1 MSSTTELIKKLR
13 DMTQAGVMD
22 AMKALKECNDD
33 LEKAAQWLR
42 EKGIAKASKKAGAIV
57 TEGVVKAV
65 KNNNYAA
72 VVEINSQTD
81 FVANNDGFKNLVHG
95 IVDIINSQQPKTLE
109 DLENAKL
116 NNGVAVKDE
125 CIDLTAKTGEKIC
138 VRRIGILSKTDAE
151 QFETYEHF
159 NGKIAVIMKLSNA
172 PKNPESAKDIAM
184 HIAAMNPKF
193 ISTNDVDAEWVKNE
207 TEILRKQTLAEGKP
221 ADRVDMIVKGR
232 INKSM
237 AEVCLEEQK
246 SIKDP
251 AKTIKA
257 YLSENNTKVL
267 SFIRYEVG
275 EGVEKKQSNFADEVA
290 QQMGK

>member
-65 KNNNYAA
+65 KNNDYAA

-95 IVDIINSQQPKTLE
+95 IVDIISNQQPKTLE
-109 DLENAKL
+109 DLENTKL
-116 NNGVAVKDE
+116 ANGVAVKDE

-138 VRRIGILSKTDAE
+138 VRRIGVLNKTDAE

-159 NGKIAVIMKLSNA
+159 NGKIAVIMKLANA
-172 PKNPESAKDIAM
+172 PKNPECAKDIAM

-251 AKTIKA
+251 AKTIKT
-257 YLSENNTKVL
+257 YLAENNTKVL